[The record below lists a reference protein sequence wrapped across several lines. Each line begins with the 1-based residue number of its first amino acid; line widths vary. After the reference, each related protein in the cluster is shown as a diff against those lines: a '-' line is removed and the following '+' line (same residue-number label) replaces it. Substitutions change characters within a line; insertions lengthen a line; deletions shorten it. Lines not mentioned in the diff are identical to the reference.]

1 LNNPGFSMTDDTS
14 DDLCGGECSDG
25 TPCERPAGW
34 GTDHAGEGRC
44 KLHGGNAGRPVKH
57 GRYSVKAREGLEEKI
72 RQYQE
77 EENPAEQWDELALLR
92 ALLQEW
98 LDDLDT
104 LDEDTVS
111 VILDLQTSIRRTLD
125 TINKIQTR
133 TALTQAEVEYL
144 QARMADVLKT
154 HVPKD
159 RRADAL
165 DDLKALTTPS
175 NQRRN

>member
-1 LNNPGFSMTDDTS
+1 MTDDTS
-14 DDLCGGECSDG
+14 ADLCGAETRSGA
-25 TPCERPAGW
+25 PCKQPAGW
-34 GTDHAGEGRC
+34 GTEHVGRGRC

-57 GRYSVKAREGLEEKI
+57 GRYSVKARSGLEEKI
-72 RQYQE
+72 RQYRE
-77 EENPAEQWDELALLR
+77 DENPAEQWDELALLR

-98 LDDLDT
+98 LDNLDA
-104 LDEDTVS
+104 LDEDTIS
-111 VILDLQTSIRRTLD
+111 VILDLQKEIRRTLD

-154 HVPKD
+154 HVP
-159 RRADAL
+159 RERLSDAIN
-165 DDLKALTTPS
+165 DLKRLTSPS